1 MRVKYADIARA
12 LGVSK
17 ATVSLALNGKPGVNE
32 KTRQEIF
39 ECRQRLENGV
49 SFQEAGHLGEPAYG
63 YGKQIRIV
71 LFSAGMKNVIGAEL
85 DLWTDVE
92 VVFQTYARRR
102 GLSISRIYYDVEKD
116 TPELLEDCNDP
127 EVEGVI
133 IVATELLKKDIPLL
147 ERIRKPCVMFD
158 SDLMK
163 AGYPSVL
170 FDNRN
175 GVEMAVDYLVSKGH
189 RDILYLGMSQP
200 MYNYASRK
208 RGFRESLEIRDLP
221 WSEDRVLRTGSTVDE
236 VYDFMKNWLE
246 ENPLPDAFLMESYHV
261 SISVMR
267 ALREKKIKVPRDI
280 SLIGVDELPPYLTGD
295 MKMTAIRV
303 PHTERAYWVMQ
314 MLFKEMDDPVDSKP
328 KLYMD
333 CALSEGVTVC
343 EKISCTD

>member
-1 MRVKYADIARA
+1 MKVKYADIARA

-32 KTRQEIF
+32 KTRQEIL
-39 ECRQRLENGV
+39 ECRQRLENGA
-49 SFQEAGHLGEPAYG
+49 SLQEAGYMGEPAYG
-63 YGKQIRIV
+63 NGKQIRIV

-85 DLWTDVE
+85 DLWTDTE

-102 GLSISRIYYDVEKD
+102 GLSISRVYFDVEKD
-116 TPELLEDCNDP
+116 SPQLLEECNEP

-147 ERIRKPCVMFD
+147 ERIRKPCVMYD

-163 AGYPSVL
+163 TGYPSVL

-175 GVEMAVDYLVSKGH
+175 GVEMAVDHLVSRGH
-189 RDILYLGMSQP
+189 RDILYLGMSLP

-208 RGFRESLEIRDLP
+208 RGFRESLETRNLP
-221 WSEDRVLRTGSTVDE
+221 WDESRILRTGSSVDE
-236 VYDFMKNWLE
+236 IYDFMKGWLE
-246 ENPLPDAFLMESYHV
+246 THPLPDAFLMESYHV
-261 SISVMR
+261 SIGAMR
-267 ALREKKIKVPRDI
+267 ALREKKIKVPQDI

-295 MKMTAIRV
+295 RKMTAIRV

-333 CALSEGVTVC
+333 CALSEGETVC
-343 EKISCTD
+343 EKRVCTD